1 MAPRLTLTSQG
12 RLNVKFGAIVHHV
25 KVILKY
31 DTKPL

>member
-1 MAPRLTLTSQG
+1 VAH
-12 RLNVKFGAIVHHV
+12 VKFGAIVHHV